1 MSLFFTLF
9 PSVSACVNALKLNFL
24 SAPFMIALIW
34 TPGGDRKSP
43 YKIESACPPVRQS
56 GRVLGIKSL
65 VSFLNFGMVLEIYV
79 KLCVPEPDFLKGPE
93 ILFLQIIRKS

>member
-34 TPGGDRKSP
+34 TPGGDQKSS

-79 KLCVPEPDFLKGPE
+79 KLCVPVPDLSKGPE